1 MIPIVKAAMPGVKL
15 SIVELIFP
23 HMPRIKIYVELPSG
37 QEAFSKEVR

>member
-1 MIPIVKAAMPGVKL
+1 MIPIAKAAMLGVRL
-15 SIVELIFP
+15 PIIELIFP